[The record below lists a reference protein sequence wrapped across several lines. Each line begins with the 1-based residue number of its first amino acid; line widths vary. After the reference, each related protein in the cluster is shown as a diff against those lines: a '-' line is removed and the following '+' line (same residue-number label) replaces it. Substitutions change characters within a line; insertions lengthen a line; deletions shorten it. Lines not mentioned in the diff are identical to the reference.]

1 MSLMDVIKTVTAIH
15 RQIEEQQALLDG
27 FSRSNRDNM
36 DTVRSWLTGS
46 AQGRD
51 QSMLAALEQAERS
64 LETGQGAPGGAQ
76 DATPPGTTHGGRH

>member
-1 MSLMDVIKTVTAIH
+1 MSLMDVIKTVTAIQ

-64 LETGQGAPGGAQ
+64 LETAQGALDRAK
-76 DATPPGTTHGGRH
+76 DASQHVTTL

>member
-1 MSLMDVIKTVTAIH
+1 
-15 RQIEEQQALLDG
+15 
-27 FSRSNRDNM
+27 M

-64 LETGQGAPGGAQ
+64 LETAQGTLGRAK
-76 DATPPGTTHGGRH
+76 DASQHVTTL

>member
-1 MSLMDVIKTVTAIH
+1 MSLMDVIKTVTAIQ

-27 FSRSNRDNM
+27 FSRSNRDTM

-64 LETGQGAPGGAQ
+64 LETAQGALGRAR
-76 DATPPGTTHGGRH
+76 DASQHVTTL